1 MATLNK
7 IDQYNKGNMFP
18 ENYNETYIATQYIC
32 KDTLKIPNNIIDLLK
47 NKIEE
52 KNLYFGDD
60 SVLQE
65 IITGIIKGNIILQG
79 PPGTGKTT
87 LAKIICEVFNTSYTE
102 ITAISDWSTYDT
114 IGGIQPVIDS
124 NNNETFDGKNG
135 LIVDAILKSCNTI
148 LENEKYSGNFTAD
161 WLIID
166 ELNRCEIDKVFGE
179 LFTVFGNDD
188 ISQIKKINLPF
199 YKNENKKEIY
209 IPNKFR
215 IIGTM
220 NDVDKDFVFNISQGL
235 SRRFSFISI
244 YPPTEDHFIDEIKNA
259 KIVASK
265 KAIRKINNDSFI
277 LTDIINSSTFK
288 NNENIIIDLLK
299 RIRYKKDDS
308 FLGLPLGTA
317 QIIDLYES
325 IFISIYVSDYKNS
338 NSKEV
343 MLKSIIDS
351 QIANKI
357 VPLLN
362 GYDYTKLS
370 DFINN
375 FKSTSQFSFLIKT
388 QVNLEN
394 LL

>member
-244 YPPTEDHFIDEIKNA
+244 YPPTEDHFID
-259 KIVASK
+259 
-265 KAIRKINNDSFI
+265 
-277 LTDIINSSTFK
+277 
-288 NNENIIIDLLK
+288 
-299 RIRYKKDDS
+299 
-308 FLGLPLGTA
+308 
-317 QIIDLYES
+317 
-325 IFISIYVSDYKNS
+325 
-338 NSKEV
+338 
-343 MLKSIIDS
+343 
-351 QIANKI
+351 
-357 VPLLN
+357 
-362 GYDYTKLS
+362 
-370 DFINN
+370 
-375 FKSTSQFSFLIKT
+375 
-388 QVNLEN
+388 
-394 LL
+394 

>member
-235 SRRFSFISI
+235 SRRFTFISI